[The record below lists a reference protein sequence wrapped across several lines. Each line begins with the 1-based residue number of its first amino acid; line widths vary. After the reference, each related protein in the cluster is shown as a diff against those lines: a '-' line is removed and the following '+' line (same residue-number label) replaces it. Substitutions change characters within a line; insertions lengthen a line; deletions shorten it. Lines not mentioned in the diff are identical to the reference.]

1 MAVSSYLHATI
12 IARQPPFSPIS
23 IITSTV
29 IKLVDRGNMIIDIED
44 MKNWKRFQ
52 QLRRGRRFLIL
63 VGGFSFLFAFSLQS
77 TAYALAYDAARQDY
91 KSTLLRVMTYNIRL
105 DTPTDGLNDWAHRRE
120 MLTSQIYWL
129 RPDIFGLQ
137 EVVFN
142 QKQYI
147 ANAFR
152 FDFALVG
159 VGRDDGKDAGESS
172 PIGYNIHR
180 FKLIDS
186 GTFWLSPT
194 PDIPSKGWD
203 AAYPRV
209 ATWARLREKK
219 GGKMILAV
227 NTHWDHIGAEAR
239 KQSALQVKQWLI
251 ENRKAKDHVIL
262 IGDFNAEPSSEPL
275 AILTDLKSPV
285 WLRSAALNSTAH
297 PFGPK
302 GTFNDFK
309 LVPEAERTIDHILIG
324 GQKDGEIWINRY
336 AVIAQNVDGR
346 MISDHY
352 PVLADLG
359 LN

>member
-1 MAVSSYLHATI
+1 MQEIVN
-12 IARQPPFSPIS
+12 IAGMQY
-23 IITSTV
+23 
-29 IKLVDRGNMIIDIED
+29 
-44 MKNWKRFQ
+44 WKRFHNMI
-52 QLRRGRRFLIL
+52 LDRRNLIL
-63 VGGFSFLFAFSLQS
+63 KGGLGVSLLAAS
-77 TAYALAYDAARQDY
+77 TCIPAGSANAKYMQRQAG
-91 KSTLLRVMTYNIRL
+91 KATELRVMTYNIRL

-152 FDFALVG
+152 FDFTLVG

-172 PIGYNIHR
+172 PIGYNTHR
-180 FKLIDS
+180 FKLMDS

-194 PDIPSKGWD
+194 PDVPSKGWD

-209 ATWARLREKK
+209 ATWARLRTIK
-219 GGKMILAV
+219 GGKMILV
-227 NTHWDHIGAEAR
+227 MNTHWDHVGVEAR

-251 ENRKAKDHVIL
+251 AHRKAKDHVIV
-262 IGDFNAEPSSEPL
+262 IGDFNAEPDSEPL

-285 WLRSAALNSTAH
+285 WLRSAALNSTTH

-309 LVPEAERTIDHILIG
+309 LVPEAERTIDHILVG
-324 GQKDGEIWINRY
+324 GQKGGEIWINRY
-336 AVIAQNVDGR
+336 AVIAQNLDGR

>member
-1 MAVSSYLHATI
+1 MIVD
-12 IARQPPFSPIS
+12 
-23 IITSTV
+23 ITE
-29 IKLVDRGNMIIDIED
+29 MQ
-44 MKNWKRFQ
+44 NWKRFQ
-52 QLRRGRRFLIL
+52 QLRRNRRFLIL
-63 VGGFSFLFAFSLQS
+63 AIGLSFLVVFTLQS
-77 TAYALAYDAARQDY
+77 AAYALEDNAAKQDY
-91 KSTLLRVMTYNIRL
+91 KSTELRVMTYNIRL

-120 MLTSQIYWL
+120 MLTSQIHWL
-129 RPDIFGLQ
+129 QPDIFGLQ
-137 EVVFN
+137 EVVFT

-159 VGRDDGKDAGESS
+159 VGRDDGKDGGESS

-180 FKLIDS
+180 FKLMDS

-194 PDIPSKGWD
+194 PDVPSKGWD

-209 ATWARLREKK
+209 ATWARLRTKK
-219 GGKMILAV
+219 GGKMILV
-227 NTHWDHIGAEAR
+227 MNTHWDHIGVEAR

-251 ENRKAKDHVIL
+251 AHRKAKDHVIV
-262 IGDFNAEPSSEPL
+262 IGDFNAEPDSEPL

-285 WLRSAALNSTAH
+285 WLRSAALNSTAK

-309 LVPEAERTIDHILIG
+309 LQPETERTIDHILVG
-324 GQKDGEIWINRY
+324 GQKGGEIWISHY

-352 PVLADLG
+352 PVLADIG

>member
-1 MAVSSYLHATI
+1 M
-12 IARQPPFSPIS
+12 Q
-23 IITSTV
+23 
-29 IKLVDRGNMIIDIED
+29 
-44 MKNWKRFQ
+44 NWKRFQ
-52 QLRRGRRFLIL
+52 QLRRNRRFLIL
-63 VGGFSFLFAFSLQS
+63 AIGLSFLVVFTLQS
-77 TAYALAYDAARQDY
+77 AAYALEDNAARQDY
-91 KSTLLRVMTYNIRL
+91 KSTELRVMTYNIRL
-105 DTPTDGLNDWAHRRE
+105 DTPTDGLNDWQHRRE

-137 EVVFN
+137 EVVFT

-159 VGRDDGKDAGESS
+159 VGRDDGKDTGESS

-180 FKLIDS
+180 FKLMDS

-194 PDIPSKGWD
+194 PDVPSKGWD

-209 ATWARLREKK
+209 ATWARLRTKK
-219 GGKMILAV
+219 GGKMILV
-227 NTHWDHIGAEAR
+227 MNTHWDHIGAEAR

-251 ENRKAKDHVIL
+251 ARRKAKDHVIV
-262 IGDFNAEPSSEPL
+262 IGDFNAELDSEPL

-285 WLRSAALNSTAH
+285 WLRSAALNSTAK

-309 LVPEAERTIDHILIG
+309 LQPETVRTIDHILVG
-324 GQKDGEIWINRY
+324 GQTGGEMWISHY
-336 AVIAQNVDGR
+336 AVMAQNVDGR

-352 PVLADLG
+352 PVLADLK